1 MKSLKTFSLAFFAIF
16 LVFLLY
22 ISVFADSS
30 GRTNRTRKTST
41 SGCSCHS
48 SSSAISGVISKP
60 AGQIDIVANQTY
72 TFRLTI
78 TMPSGSGGYGVDI
91 AAKRGTLAV
100 VSGSGLKLVTVA
112 TGNELTHSSAISYSN
127 PKVIQFSYTAPSTAG
142 TDTIYA
148 NVDRGYS
155 GAWAFVPNYGFN
167 VVLTS
172 GIENNS
178 APLSYELSQN
188 YPNPFNP
195 TTTINYS
202 IIKDGFVNLKVYNL
216 LGKEVATLVNEKK
229 NSGRYSVDFNSNEL
243 SSGIYFYKL
252 ETNDF
257 SEMRKMTL
265 LK

>member
-1 MKSLKTFSLAFFAIF
+1 
-16 LVFLLY
+16 
-22 ISVFADSS
+22 
-30 GRTNRTRKTST
+30 
-41 SGCSCHS
+41 
-48 SSSAISGVISKP
+48 
-60 AGQIDIVANQTY
+60 
-72 TFRLTI
+72 
-78 TMPSGSGGYGVDI
+78 MPSGSGGYGVDI